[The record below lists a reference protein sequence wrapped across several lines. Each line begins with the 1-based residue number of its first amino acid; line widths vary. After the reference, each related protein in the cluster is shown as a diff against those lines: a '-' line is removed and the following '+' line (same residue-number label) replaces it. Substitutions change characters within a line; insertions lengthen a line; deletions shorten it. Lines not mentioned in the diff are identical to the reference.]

1 MQLQEE
7 MQAVPPQPLV
17 DPEVALEGLEELAP
31 GTVVNGFRLV
41 RQVGK
46 GGYGEV
52 WLAVSVHKRVHKP
65 GRNYAL
71 KFALASLEEDAAADA
86 RAVREVQ
93 LLLQVAHP
101 HVLRVLGH
109 GRWPDPERGIH
120 YTVLE
125 WVEGGTLLEWS
136 RKANP
141 SLRQVVRLAQQLAR
155 AVQAAH
161 EQGVVHRDIKPAN
174 VLVSAEHGAPFLA
187 DFGMGEAAG
196 SAPLTPAGLP
206 VGTHVYRS
214 PEALA
219 FSLRAGGA
227 PYHFQPADDWY
238 ALGVTLYEV
247 LTEVRPFPEAEGSEE
262 HARNV
267 ARLRP
272 VPPHVLNPR
281 VPLALSRVVLRLLE
295 KKPSRRY
302 REGHALWAALD
313 AVLAQEGAWD
323 ESVYPPG
330 APQEPGLTPSR
341 YPTQLDEALAAQ
353 DVELAWAYACKHD
366 DPQEEY
372 REGRAVSLRNALLA
386 AQSRPW
392 PQALR
397 SLRWGVAALVL
408 VSAAAGVWAAWEP
421 VRAAL
426 SPPASMS
433 SPGSLPRAASAP
445 RPSAQTPPPVPVASP
460 APEAVAETPPQ
471 LSVALMGATS
481 QKEDSAVKTPQSPPP
496 SQPVSTSDSKRALKR
511 SRLAPVCVTSALVAG
526 CTGIPVRPPPKE
538 CPAVAINS
546 MEALKIE
553 PGSSYAFVQI
563 DVKGPPPADFPNI
576 TFREGPIVSRVID
589 IGGPKSDYLPVGS
602 LLFGK
607 VIPGGGDRFFIRYEE
622 AQPAGS
628 TERVPLCAI
637 AANPVDEGLG
647 LPKKE
652 DSTDTAWNSYNGTM
666 VMFVNSFSE

>member
-7 MQAVPPQPLV
+7 MQALPPQPLV
-17 DPEVALEGLEELAP
+17 DPEVALEELAP

-52 WLAVSVHKRVHKP
+52 WLAVSANKRVHKP
-65 GRNYAL
+65 GRSYAL
-71 KFALASLEEDAAADA
+71 KFALASPEEDATADA

-109 GRWPDPERGIH
+109 GRWPDPDTGIH

-125 WVEGGTLLEWS
+125 WVDGGTLLEWA

-141 SLRQVVRLAQQLAR
+141 SLRQVVRLTQQLAR

-161 EQGVVHRDIKPAN
+161 ERGVVHRDIKPAN
-174 VLVSAEHGAPFLA
+174 VLVSAEHGTPFLA
-187 DFGMGEAAG
+187 DFGMGKTAG
-196 SAPLTPAGLP
+196 SPPLTPAGLP
-206 VGTHVYRS
+206 MGTLAYRS

-219 FSLRAGGA
+219 FSLRAGGV
-227 PYHFQPADDWY
+227 PYRFQPADDWY

-247 LTEVRPFPEAEGSEE
+247 LTEVRPFPEAEESAE

-313 AVLAQEGAWD
+313 TVLAQEGAWD
-323 ESVYPPG
+323 ESVYPLG
-330 APQEPGLTPSR
+330 APQEPVLTPSR
-341 YPTQLDEALAAQ
+341 YLTQLDEALAAQ

-366 DPQEEY
+366 DPPEEY
-372 REGRAVSLRNALLA
+372 REGRAVRLRNTLLA
-386 AQSRPW
+386 AQSQPW
-392 PQALR
+392 PQAPR

-408 VSAAAGVWAAWEP
+408 AAAGVWAAWEADTDK
-421 VRAAL
+421 AAL
-426 SPPASMS
+426 RPPASSS
-433 SPGSLPRAASAP
+433 SPVSLPA
-445 RPSAQTPPPVPVASP
+445 P
-460 APEAVAETPPQ
+460 APEAVAEAPPQ
-471 LSVALMGATS
+471 PSVAAMSATS
-481 QKEDSAVKTPQSPPP
+481 QKEDSAVKTPQSPPQP
-496 SQPVSTSDSKRALKR
+496 SKPVSASDSKRSPKSSSLGPIC
-511 SRLAPVCVTSALVAG
+511 LTGALVAG
-526 CTGIPVRPPPKE
+526 CPSIPVRPPPKE
-538 CPAVAINS
+538 CPPTAINS

-553 PGSSYAFVQI
+553 PGSSYADVQI
-563 DVKGPPPADFPNI
+563 DVKGPPPANFANI

-589 IGGPKSDYLPVGS
+589 IGGPESDYLPVGS

-607 VIPGGGDRFFIRYEE
+607 VIPGGGDYFFIRYEE

-628 TERVPLCAI
+628 TERVPVCAI
-637 AANPVDEGLG
+637 ARAPGSG
-647 LPKKE
+647 GTIAGMPKMKG
-652 DSTDTAWNSYNGTM
+652 STDTDWNSYNGSS
-666 VMFVNSFSE
+666 VKFVKSFSE